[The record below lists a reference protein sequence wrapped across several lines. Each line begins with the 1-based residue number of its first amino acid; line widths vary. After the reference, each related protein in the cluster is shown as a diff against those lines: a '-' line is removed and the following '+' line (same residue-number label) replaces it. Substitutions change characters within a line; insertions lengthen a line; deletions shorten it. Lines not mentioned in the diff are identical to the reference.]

1 MSNNIVV
8 YSTCYNVT
16 IVTMTPF
23 NHAIIVLIPSLYDA
37 TMVTK
42 SLMVSS
48 TPRQNRVRTHNFSGD
63 RH

>member
-42 SLMVSS
+42 SLM
-48 TPRQNRVRTHNFSGD
+48 
-63 RH
+63 